1 MKKKSLHHQHRR
13 PRATAPKANPRQPVT
28 AQEFDRWV
36 GRVASV
42 AYEGQQTHGAG
53 AVLQT
58 HDRMVYIS
66 LDELTIIDPETAA
79 ALGALLL
86 GCTPQRFVVMLAG
99 NGPKVL
105 TVVDAPR
112 PLAELHRRWAKTLA
126 PVR

>member
-1 MKKKSLHHQHRR
+1 MKKKNLHHKDRR
-13 PRATAPKANPRQPVT
+13 SRATAPRTNPRSPVT
-28 AQEFDRWV
+28 VQEFDRWV

-58 HDRMVYIS
+58 HERLVYMS

-86 GCTPQRFVVMLAG
+86 GCTPQRFVVMLAR
-99 NGPKVL
+99 NGTTVL